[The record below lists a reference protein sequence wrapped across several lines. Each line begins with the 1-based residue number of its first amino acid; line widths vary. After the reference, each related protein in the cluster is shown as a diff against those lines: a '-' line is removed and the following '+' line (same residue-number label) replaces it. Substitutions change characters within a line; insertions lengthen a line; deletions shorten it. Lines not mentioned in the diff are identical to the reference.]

1 MAEYGDG
8 QQYIPVNEQEE
19 IEKEENRKYQVW
31 QEGEDA
37 KKAAEEQKIKQAEEA
52 AAAPQTT
59 DKAVKGGKGDHSWGG
74 HEDKKKAKESTTDK
88 AVKGGEGDHSWGG
101 HEDQKKQQYGLEKP
115 ANVSQ
120 EDWDNRPEWS
130 RGLENV
136 VAAGA
141 TPALGVMDFV
151 ADTAGLVPWL
161 KPLDEW
167 WDDNS
172 PRSNHPAHKV
182 TRDAA
187 SIIIPTMW
195 GGGAITGSLKTAT
208 AARSIP
214 QAQRVLGTIAAHAG
228 VDTAVT
234 AISSH
239 SKEQDNIARTL
250 NDWLGWDI
258 PWATRDTDSP
268 DVIRQKN
275 IYESAGLSVGVDLI
289 QAAFSLG
296 KVAKV
301 IPADEAAEM
310 AMARHA
316 TGFEGEDPI
325 SKAVLSRQASRTN
338 ATRTETLER
347 LMKDPEG
354 KRYDAFINEPSP
366 GPNWRAVTDLEP
378 DPIRAKVDNYR
389 IQNNIGTTNGRT
401 RPVVDSAFMKTLTR
415 VGNDVR
421 AGKLKQLF
429 DENIGARV
437 GAVIKGN
444 KVKPKQINRAV
455 TKLYDQVFD
464 PDISLSNM
472 EKIIDDMKGNVYQ
485 HEAFMNPEEWKIV
498 KEAFEDAFTDIYD
511 PTVMRA
517 SAMVTNQAGGT
528 IADTSTAINMIGDIA
543 DTGRQ
548 HEIIL
553 DKLQFLSNE
562 VKINKYIANKA
573 DEYKRMATQNPAVI
587 QQWLLDQKGA
597 FNRGVSKAILE
608 SNRTFDILHEM
619 AKNNPIYLKPLA
631 EAMEATGG
639 EVDQIYK
646 LHRYMENRIGLVKKA
661 FYDAEPEIP
670 SAVVQGLNSVR
681 YNHVLSGLAPL
692 RAMAGNMMLTG
703 LKPASVL
710 VGAKL
715 TGDAD
720 TFRKALWTYGG
731 FTENIKRAY
740 KVMGDE
746 WRLAKTKPEEA
757 MMRGRADLRQ
767 SKMNDYDALESM
779 AEVWR
784 REGNTGKVALWNL
797 SKGLTW
803 YNNNPFVRWG
813 TNAMYAIDGFTG
825 SMMASGSARSKAY
838 AQMMES
844 NNGAFSKTAFNKLQ
858 RKLYD
863 DAFDA
868 SGVLTDKAAK
878 HATKEIALNVDN
890 DLANRLNKIIER
902 VPAAKSLFMFPRTG
916 LNALNVAWTFTP
928 GSSLVPVYTKARKVL
943 SAQSIGEMT
952 EALAEHGLEYS
963 DEAFATLKSE
973 YIGRQLMGGAVV
985 TGAGLWALEGN
996 LTGNGPHSAGERKRM
1011 QDMGAKFNSIKN
1023 PITGE
1028 WHSYKGFEPFDTMLG
1043 LVGDI
1048 VYYSNRLDQ
1057 SFTDQMYQ
1065 KLAFSISM
1073 NIANKTFLNGFEPL
1087 VSMFSGD
1094 EGAFKRFIVNQGDA
1108 MIPFAPSG
1116 MRSILNNAI
1125 TPQLKDVENDWGALI
1140 NNKWKFLHRSGTDE
1154 DFLQDQM
1161 DIYTGKPIRFYEPMT
1176 AAVNAFM
1183 PFGKSNGGMEPWR
1196 QWLISTGWDS
1206 QPTMER
1212 NPITGE
1218 MLSTQD
1224 RWKVNNW
1231 IAQHMNLSGQIEDM
1245 MDAPDDFWNKKLK
1258 EYKKARGWKKQS
1270 EFPIKELVVHQEL
1283 NRIHREAMKFACSYL
1298 ERYHEEHSA
1307 IGQQNARIK
1316 NALRRGDIPEAVKG
1330 AEYKEDL
1337 KNILGIDK

>member
-1 MAEYGDG
+1 MSEYQLDNG
-8 QQYIPVNEQEE
+8 QTFSPVNEQEE
-19 IEKEENRKYQVW
+19 LEKQENRKYEVW
-31 QEGEDA
+31 REAEEA
-37 KKAAEEQKIKQAEEA
+37 KKAEEEAKIKEAEASVDTSKLPRE
-52 AAAPQTT
+52 TE
-59 DKAVKGGKGDHSWGG
+59 KAVKGGKGDHSWGG
-74 HEDKKKAKESTTDK
+74 PEEQKRNESK
-88 AVKGGEGDHSWGG
+88 VKPEGGL
-101 HEDQKKQQYGLEKP
+101 QKP

-130 RGLENV
+130 RPLENI
-136 VAAGA
+136 VAAGSI
-141 TPALGVMDFV
+141 PALGAMDFV
-151 ADTAGLVPWL
+151 SDVAGLVPWL

-187 SIIIPTMW
+187 SVIIPTMW
-195 GGGAITGSLKTAT
+195 GGGVVTGNLKTAT

-228 VDTAVT
+228 VDTTVT
-234 AISSH
+234 MISSH

-268 DVIRQKN
+268 DVIWKKN
-275 IYESAGLSVGVDLI
+275 VYESAGLSVGVDLI

-301 IPADEAAEM
+301 IPADEAAEV

-316 TGFEGEDPI
+316 SGFEGQDPI
-325 SKAVLSRQASRTN
+325 SKNILGRRSSRTN
-338 ATRTETLER
+338 AQRAETLER
-347 LMKDPEG
+347 LLKDPAG
-354 KRYDAFINEPSP
+354 KNYDAFINEPAP

-378 DPIRAKVDNYR
+378 DPIRAKIDNYR
-389 IQNNIGTTNGRT
+389 IQNNIGTTNGRV
-401 RPVVDSAFMKTLTR
+401 RPIVNSQFMKSLTR

-421 AGKLKQLF
+421 SGKLKQLF

-437 GAVIKGN
+437 GAIINGKTI
-444 KVKPKQINRAV
+444 KPKQINRAV

-464 PDISLSNM
+464 PDISLSNL
-472 EKIIDDMKGNVYQ
+472 EKIVDDMKGNVYDHQ
-485 HEAFMNPEEWKIV
+485 AFLPNEEWKVV

-517 SAMVTNQAGGT
+517 SAMVTNQAAGT
-528 IADTSTAINMIGDIA
+528 IADTSTAINMISDIA

-553 DKLQFLSNE
+553 DKLKFLSNE
-562 VKINKYIANKA
+562 VKINKFIANKA
-573 DEYKRMATQNPAVI
+573 DEYKRIATQGPGVL

-597 FNRGVSKAILE
+597 FNRGVSKSILE
-608 SNRTFDILHEM
+608 SNRTFDILHDM

-661 FYDAEPEIP
+661 FFDAEPSIP
-670 SAVVQGLNSVR
+670 SAVVQGLNGVR
-681 YNHVLSGLAPL
+681 YNHILSGLAPL
-692 RAMAGNMMLTG
+692 RAMSGNMMLTA

-710 VGAKL
+710 VGSAL
-715 TGDAD
+715 TGDAKS
-720 TFRKALWTYGG
+720 FQKALWTYGG
-731 FTENIKRAY
+731 FSENIKRAY

-746 WRLAKTKPEEA
+746 WKLAKTKPEQA

-767 SKMNDYDALESM
+767 AKMQDFDAMEAM
-779 AEVWR
+779 AETWTK
-784 REGNTGKVALWNL
+784 EGEHGKVALWNI

-825 SMMASGSARSKAY
+825 SLMASGSARAKAY

-844 NNGAFSKTAFNKLQ
+844 NKGAFSKTDFNKLQ

-878 HATKEIALNVDN
+878 NATSEIALNMDN

-902 VPAAKSLFMFPRTG
+902 VPAARSLFLFPRTG

-943 SAQSIGEMT
+943 SAQSVGEMT
-952 EALAEHGLEYS
+952 EALMEHGLEYS
-963 DEAFATLKSE
+963 DEAFASLKSE

-996 LTGNGPHSAGERKRM
+996 LTGNGPHAAGERKRM
-1011 QDMGAKFNSIKN
+1011 MDMGAKFNSIKN

-1043 LVGDI
+1043 LIGDV

-1057 SFTDQMYQ
+1057 SFTEQMFQ
-1065 KLAFSISM
+1065 KIAFSISM

-1087 VSMFSGD
+1087 VSMLSQD
-1094 EGAFKRFIVNQGDA
+1094 ESAFKRFIVNQGDA

-1116 MRSILNNAI
+1116 MRSVLNNAI

-1140 NNKWKFLHRSGTDE
+1140 QNKWKFLHRSGTDE
-1154 DFLQDQM
+1154 DFLQDQL
-1161 DIYTGKPIRFYEPMT
+1161 DIYTGDPIRFHEPLT

-1183 PFGKSNGGMEPWR
+1183 PFGKSNGSMAPWR
-1196 QWLISTGWDS
+1196 QWLISTGWDA
-1206 QPTMER
+1206 QPTMQR
-1212 NPITGE
+1212 NPITGDL
-1218 MLSTQD
+1218 LSTQD

-1231 IAQHMNLSGQIEDM
+1231 IAQHMRLSDQIKDM
-1245 MDAPDDFWNKKLK
+1245 MNAPDDFWNEKLK
-1258 EYKKARGWKKQS
+1258 EYKKARGWKKQKD
-1270 EFPIKELVVHQEL
+1270 FPIKELVVHQEL
-1283 NRIHREAMKFACSYL
+1283 DRIHREAMKFACSYL
-1298 ERYHEEHSA
+1298 ERYHENHSV
-1307 IGQQNARIK
+1307 IGRQNDRIK
-1316 NALRRGDIPEAVKG
+1316 NALRKGNIPEALKG
-1330 AEYKEDL
+1330 AEYKQDL